1 MLVVLSYIR
10 RFKSQDIILYLC
22 GIYLDIVSSD
32 MVEKLRVLELF
43 SGIGGMHH
51 ALNLLGDVEVSGFCN
66 FRLKF

>member
-1 MLVVLSYIR
+1 
-10 RFKSQDIILYLC
+10 
-22 GIYLDIVSSD
+22 

-66 FRLKF
+66 LSLKF

>member
-1 MLVVLSYIR
+1 M
-10 RFKSQDIILYLC
+10 YLC
-22 GIYLDIVSSD
+22 GIYLDIESSD
-32 MVEKLRVLELF
+32 MVEKLKVLELF